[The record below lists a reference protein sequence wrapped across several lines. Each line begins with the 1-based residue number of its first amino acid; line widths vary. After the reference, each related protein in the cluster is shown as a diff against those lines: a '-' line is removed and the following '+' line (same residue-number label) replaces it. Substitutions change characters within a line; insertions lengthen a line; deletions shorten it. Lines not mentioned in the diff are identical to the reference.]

1 MTKEDFTRRVTDA
14 QGRMYRIA
22 RGYLRGEQDCLDAV
36 SEAILKAWR
45 SRDTLKDEARF
56 DAWLNRIV
64 IRECIGIQR
73 GQKRMIPMESLP
85 EQPQPPTDDA
95 RLRDAL
101 DALPEKHRVAVVLHY
116 MEGYDVRE
124 VARVLHTTKG
134 TVCSRLHYAR
144 LQLRGLLKEE
154 IE

>member
-1 MTKEDFTRRVTDA
+1 MTKEDFGQRVTDA

-22 RGYLRGEQDCLDAV
+22 RGYLRGEYDCLDAV

-45 SRDTLKDEARF
+45 NRATLRDEARF
-56 DAWLNRIV
+56 DAWLNRIL

-73 GQKRMIPMESLP
+73 KQKRMIPVETLP
-85 EQPQPPTDDA
+85 EEAQQPSDNA
-95 RLRDAL
+95 SLRDAL
-101 DALPEKHRVAVVLHY
+101 DALPEKHRVVVVLHY
-116 MEGYDVRE
+116 MEGLDVRE
-124 VARVLHTTKG
+124 VARILHTTKG